1 MVIPFMSSPTPAPVA
16 QTYSGVIH
24 FPGIYAFLNTPSCP
38 TPALLQFDEPF
49 TGNFDDLKAQNTRG
63 TLQGTFSEGD
73 TCELTGLICQRPV
86 NGITIPVLFLF
97 DASS

>member
-1 MVIPFMSSPTPAPVA
+1 MSSPTPAPAA
-16 QTYSGVIH
+16 QTYTGQIH
-24 FPGIYAFLNTPSCP
+24 FPDIYAFLDTQSSA

-49 TGNFDDLKAQNTRG
+49 TGSFDDLKAQNTRG

-73 TCELTGLICQRPV
+73 PCELTGLICDCPV
-86 NGITIPVLFLF
+86 NGMTTPVLFLF